1 MYYFLTLGFSL
12 TAYFFLQ
19 FVSFSNRNYKFTAG
33 FIALFFSI
41 LCSFRFIGEGWELFG
56 GIDAHGYKAIYQ
68 QVTRHG
74 FLETF
79 MLQPW
84 EYGFS
89 FLYWISSNVGI
100 SFEIFQLVIYTFF
113 YYTIIEVARR
123 YCNGWAAFLLIL
135 CLSLSVVDSFNL
147 LRTYLALFVGIW
159 SIFFYV
165 DKRFKT
171 AWLLVFFAISI
182 HVSSLSFLIIYIF
195 SGLYASSKSLYRLA
209 LVVSVVFSV
218 LFSFFGISF
227 LLSGSRVS
235 VYLENDEGLFA
246 IGTYLV
252 ALMYWVLYSYLIHYK
267 KYTNKFVEIIY
278 PALGSILIL
287 VPVHY
292 VHYMAYRMLFPYI
305 FIIFVLSAVS
315 LNLLKRD
322 NFRLKAYSVSLTFL
336 FLAYPFYRFY
346 GFVSKELEN
355 KLSAQLYMFDWDRFI
370 EVISVL

>member
-12 TAYFFLQ
+12 VAYIFLY
-19 FVSFSNRNYKFTAG
+19 FTSFSSKKYKFTAVC
-33 FIALFFSI
+33 ISLLFSI
-41 LCSFRFIGEGWELFG
+41 LCSFRFVGVGVGVGWELFG
-56 GIDAHGYKAIYQ
+56 GIDAHGYKIIYQ
-68 QVTRHG
+68 NVSGHG

-79 MLQPW
+79 ILQPW

-89 FLYWISSNVGI
+89 FLYWVSSSIGI
-100 SFEIFQLVIYTFF
+100 SFEVFQLFIYMFF

-123 YCNGWAAFLLIL
+123 YCSGWAAFLLIL

-159 SIFFYV
+159 SMFFYI
-165 DKRFKT
+165 DKRFKI
-171 AWLLVFFAISI
+171 AWILVVLAVTI
-182 HVSSLSFLIIYIF
+182 HISSLSFIIIYVF
-195 SGLYASSKSLYRLA
+195 SSLYASNKRLYRFT
-209 LVVSVVFSV
+209 LVLSVVFSI

-235 VYLENDEGLFA
+235 VYLESDEQLFA

-252 ALMYWVLYSYLIHYK
+252 AIMYWFSYSYLVRSK
-267 KYTNKFVEIIY
+267 KYKNNFVETIY

-287 VPVHY
+287 MPVHY

-315 LNLLKRD
+315 LNLLRRD
-322 NFRLKAYSVSLTFL
+322 NFRLKTYSVSLTFL
-336 FLAYPFYRFY
+336 VLAYPFYRFY
-346 GFVSKELEN
+346 GFVSKESKMN
-355 KLSAQLYMFDWDRFI
+355 
-370 EVISVL
+370 